1 MKKLAYA
8 SVSFAAALT
17 TMPASAVRAE
27 QQCYPAPRFKIL
39 ATEVIDRK
47 TGLTWQ
53 RGMAPVKKTWAEAK
67 AYCPMVGAN
76 FRLPSVKEI
85 LTILDVTQSY
95 GIDLVA
101 FPGTPHSQFWT
112 SSAAAGTALDAWVGS
127 FGSSGGGATTRAVS
141 EPLQV
146 RCVR

>member
-8 SVSFAAALT
+8 SASLAAALT
-17 TMPASAVRAE
+17 TMLSPAVRAE

-53 RGMAPVKKTWAEAK
+53 RGRAPVRKTWAEAK
-67 AYCPMVGAN
+67 TYCPMVGAN

-85 LTILDVTQSY
+85 VTIIDLTQSY
-95 GIDLVA
+95 GIDLIA
-101 FPGTPHSQFWT
+101 FPGTPNFHYWT
-112 SSAAAGTALDAWVGS
+112 SSPVVGQPLNAWVGG
-127 FGSSGGGATTRAVS
+127 FGEGGSAAQRLVS
-141 EPLQV
+141 EPLEV